1 MTGRDRP
8 SNEFLSEAQD
18 VIEELSR
25 NLLELDSQQ
34 RAGQQYDPDLL
45 NAAFRAV
52 HSLKGLAALFN
63 ADSVTQLSHSLESTL
78 DALRL
83 GKIDLGQLALDV
95 LFEAVETFQR
105 MLAAF
110 GDDRMPQVDID
121 PLLARILAL
130 SNGGAEEEEATD
142 GLRGLDE
149 GIISV
154 LTEYEEHRLRENIR
168 MGRRLYR
175 VHASFDLL
183 AIDVGIEAL
192 KGKMKVFG
200 EVITYLPSADS
211 SSEDRIDLDILL
223 GSERALSEISE
234 GVSEDGVTVHEL
246 LPGSGR
252 ATSARPAA
260 AASPARP
267 AATARP
273 AAPAAAAPARS
284 TAASSRSA
292 AAAAPRSA
300 SAPAPT
306 VPTVS
311 MPRMKVESLDEDEH
325 EHDTFTDDVAAPE
338 RRAAPV
344 DADDDPDVEALSL
357 RSLSQTVR
365 VDLSRLDHLMN
376 LIGELGVVQANLGG
390 SLEQMRL
397 REGAAD
403 VARDLQ
409 GHLRTMARKLSLLQ
423 QGLLDVR
430 MVPLGQVFDKLAR
443 VVRKLGRESGKE
455 IRLGIS
461 GSQTELDK
469 LIVEE
474 LSDPLMHM
482 IRNAIDHGIEFREER
497 IEASKPPVGKIEL
510 RAFQR
515 GNRVVIEVE
524 DDGRGMDWRRIRDT
538 AIRRGLTS
546 SEDAAEL
553 GMSEVVDFI
562 FMPGF
567 TTREVATA
575 MSGRGVGMDVV
586 KTNISRL
593 SGMIDV
599 DTVLGRGT
607 KFSIT
612 LPVTLAIIQA
622 LVIDTCRQTF
632 CIPLNSVL
640 ESIMVRQSDI
650 VTVEGHEVISLRGRT
665 LPLLHL
671 SRMFGLST
679 PGNGSRSSSGSG
691 PETAPGGGNGGGGN
705 GHGHGY
711 GYIDPDRIYV
721 VIVGLAQ
728 HRVGLVV
735 DELVGQQDVVIKPLG
750 SALRSVPGIAG
761 ATELG
766 ANRTV
771 LLLDVATLVDE
782 ALTRPDVPTAGGHP
796 GSGPVGHPG
805 SGETH
810 PSRSEHHGA

>member
-8 SNEFLSEAQD
+8 SSEFLSEAQD

-25 NLLELDSQQ
+25 NLLELDAQQ
-34 RAGQQYDPDLL
+34 RAGQQHDPDLL
-45 NAAFRAV
+45 NAAFRSM
-52 HSLKGLAALFN
+52 HTLKSLAALFN
-63 ADSVTQLSHSLESTL
+63 ADAVEQLAHSLESTL

-83 GKIDLGQLALDV
+83 GKISLGQHALDV
-95 LFEAVETFQR
+95 LFEAVETFPR
-105 MLAAF
+105 MLDEHH
-110 GDDRMPQVDID
+110 GPVDID
-121 PLLARILAL
+121 PLLERIL
-130 SNGGAEEEEATD
+130 
-142 GLRGLDE
+142 GLVRGEDAPGSE
-149 GIISV
+149 VDVFAGIDPSILGV

-168 MGRRLYR
+168 MGRRLFR

-200 EVITYLPSADS
+200 EVITYLPSADAS
-211 SSEDRIDLDILL
+211 SDDRIDLDILL
-223 GSERALSEISE
+223 GSERPLTEISD

-246 LPGSGR
+246 VSSPQ
-252 ATSARPAA
+252 RP
-260 AASPARP
+260 SP
-267 AATARP
+267 
-273 AAPAAAAPARS
+273 
-284 TAASSRSA
+284 
-292 AAAAPRSA
+292 
-300 SAPAPT
+300 APAPT
-306 VPTVS
+306 PPPAVTPTHAKAPAPTKAP
-311 MPRMKVESLDEDEH
+311 PRTSAGGIEVQALEDTDPDPFPDDLTIPEKSRPSSAQPEFEDE
-325 EHDTFTDDVAAPE
+325 A
-338 RRAAPV
+338 
-344 DADDDPDVEALSL
+344 EAEAMSL

-365 VDLSRLDHLMN
+365 VDLSRLDYLMN
-376 LIGELGVVQANLGG
+376 LIGELGVVQANFGG
-390 SLEQMRL
+390 SLEQLRL
-397 REGAAD
+397 REGSSD
-403 VARDLQ
+403 VLRDLQ
-409 GHLRTMARKLSLLQ
+409 GHLRTMSRKLSLLQ

-430 MVPLGQVFDKLAR
+430 MVPLGQVFDRLAR

-482 IRNAIDHGIEFREER
+482 IRNAIDHGVESREER
-497 IEASKPPVGKIEL
+497 IEAGKSSAGKIDL

-524 DDGRGMDWRRIRDT
+524 DDGRGMDWRKIREK
-538 AIRRGLTS
+538 AIRNGVTTA
-546 SEDAAEL
+546 EQAAEL
-553 GMSEVVDFI
+553 GASDVIDFI
-562 FMPGF
+562 FLPGF
-567 TTREVATA
+567 STRDTVTST
-575 MSGRGVGMDVV
+575 SGRGVGMDVV

-622 LVIDTCRQTF
+622 LVIETCEQTF

-640 ESIMVRQSDI
+640 ESIMVREADI

-671 SRMFGLST
+671 SRMFDLST
-679 PGNGSRSSSGSG
+679 DTTYAD
-691 PETAPGGGNGGGGN
+691 PE
-705 GHGHGY
+705 
-711 GYIDPDRIYV
+711 RIYV

-750 SALRSVPGIAG
+750 AALRSVPGIAG

-771 LLLDVATLVDE
+771 LLLDVSTLVDE
-782 ALTRPDVPTAGGHP
+782 ALTRADLAVASGPAGSGPSLP
-796 GSGPVGHPG
+796 GSGSAG
-805 SGETH
+805 SKKEAR
-810 PSRSEHHGA
+810 PYHGA

>member
-83 GKIDLGQLALDV
+83 GKIDLGQSALDV

-105 MLAAF
+105 MLAGF
-110 GDDRMPQVDID
+110 GDERLPQVDID

-130 SNGGAEEEEATD
+130 SNGGEDEEQASD

-149 GIISV
+149 SIISV

-168 MGRRLYR
+168 MGRRVYR

-223 GSERALSEISE
+223 GSERPLTDISE

-246 LPGSGR
+246 LPASGR
-252 ATSARPAA
+252 AAPGRPAA
-260 AASPARP
+260 PPSPARP
-267 AATARP
+267 AAPARP
-273 AAPAAAAPARS
+273 ATAAPAAAPRPAP
-284 TAASSRSA
+284 
-292 AAAAPRSA
+292 P
-300 SAPAPT
+300 APAPAA
-306 VPTVS
+306 PS
-311 MPRMKVESLDEDEH
+311 SSAPHSGPHIKVEAIDDDEPDTYVDEH
-325 EHDTFTDDVAAPE
+325 GMSE
-338 RRAAPV
+338 RRPAPA
-344 DADDDPDVEALSL
+344 DADDDADVEALSL

-390 SLEQMRL
+390 SLDEMRL
-397 REGAAD
+397 REGTAD
-403 VARDLQ
+403 VVRDLQ

-461 GSQTELDK
+461 GSNTELDK

-497 IEASKPPVGKIEL
+497 IEVGKPPVGKIEL

-515 GNRVVIEVE
+515 GNRVVIEIE
-524 DDGRGMDWRRIRDT
+524 DDGRGMDWHKIRDT
-538 AIRRGLTS
+538 AVRRGLTAP
-546 SEDAAEL
+546 EEAAEL
-553 GMSEVVDFI
+553 GMSEVVEFI
-562 FMPGF
+562 FVPGF
-567 TTREVATA
+567 STSEKVTTT
-575 MSGRGVGMDVV
+575 SGRGVGMDVV

-622 LVIDTCRQTF
+622 LVIDTCGQTF

-671 SRMFGLST
+671 SRMFGLT
-679 PGNGSRSSSGSG
+679 P
-691 PETAPGGGNGGGGN
+691 AGGNGNGHNGN
-705 GHGHGY
+705 GHGHGH
-711 GYIDPDRIYV
+711 YIDPDRIYV

-782 ALTRPDVPTAGGHP
+782 ALTRSDVPTAGGHP
-796 GSGPVGHPG
+796 GSGSHLG
-805 SGETH
+805 SGTTHAGAGETRT
-810 PSRSEHHGA
+810 SRSEHHGA

>member
-1 MTGRDRP
+1 
-8 SNEFLSEAQD
+8 
-18 VIEELSR
+18 
-25 NLLELDSQQ
+25 
-34 RAGQQYDPDLL
+34 
-45 NAAFRAV
+45 
-52 HSLKGLAALFN
+52 
-63 ADSVTQLSHSLESTL
+63 
-78 DALRL
+78 
-83 GKIDLGQLALDV
+83 
-95 LFEAVETFQR
+95 
-105 MLAAF
+105 
-110 GDDRMPQVDID
+110 
-121 PLLARILAL
+121 
-130 SNGGAEEEEATD
+130 
-142 GLRGLDE
+142 
-149 GIISV
+149 
-154 LTEYEEHRLRENIR
+154 
-168 MGRRLYR
+168 

-211 SSEDRIDLDILL
+211 SSDDRIDLDILV
-223 GSERALSEISE
+223 GSERSLDEVAD

-246 LPGSGR
+246 TPAGPSRPAPARQAPAARPVR
-252 ATSARPAA
+252 ATA
-260 AASPARP
+260 PARP
-267 AATARP
+267 AAPPSSAGAAAPERP
-273 AAPAAAAPARS
+273 AAQKPTPAPAS
-284 TAASSRSA
+284 
-292 AAAAPRSA
+292 P
-300 SAPAPT
+300 PT
-306 VPTVS
+306 S
-311 MPRMKVESLDEDEH
+311 MPRMKVEPLD
-325 EHDTFTDDVAAPE
+325 
-338 RRAAPV
+338 
-344 DADDDPDVEALSL
+344 DDDPDTFAEETAVPERPAAPADDDGDVELSM

-376 LIGELGVVQANLGG
+376 LIGELGVVQANFGG
-390 SLEQMRL
+390 SLDQLRL
-397 REGAAD
+397 REGAGD
-403 VARDLQ
+403 VVRDLQ

-461 GSQTELDK
+461 GSNTELDK

-482 IRNAIDHGIEFREER
+482 IRNAIDHGIEFPAER
-497 IEASKPPVGKIEL
+497 IEVGKPSVGKIEL

-524 DDGRGMDWRRIRDT
+524 DDGRGMDWRKIRDT

-546 SEDAAEL
+546 PEEAAEL
-553 GMSEVVDFI
+553 GMGEVVDFI

-622 LVIDTCRQTF
+622 LVIDTCGQTF

-640 ESIMVRQSDI
+640 ESIMVRQADI
-650 VTVEGHEVISLRGRT
+650 ATVEGHEVISLRGRT

-671 SRMFGLST
+671 SRMFDLE
-679 PGNGSRSSSGSG
+679 GSSAYAD
-691 PETAPGGGNGGGGN
+691 PE
-705 GHGHGY
+705 
-711 GYIDPDRIYV
+711 RIYV

-735 DELVGQQDVVIKPLG
+735 DELVGQQDVVIKSLG
-750 SALRSVPGIAG
+750 AALRSVPGIAG

-771 LLLDVATLVDE
+771 LLLDVATRVDE
-782 ALTRPDVPTAGGHP
+782 ALTRPDGSASPATGSPGAGPTGLAASTEAHP
-796 GSGPVGHPG
+796 FHGP
-805 SGETH
+805 
-810 PSRSEHHGA
+810 

>member
-1 MTGRDRP
+1 MTRRERP
-8 SNEFLSEAQD
+8 SSEFLSEAQD

-25 NLLELDSQQ
+25 NLLELDLQQ

-63 ADSVTQLSHSLESTL
+63 ADAVAQLSHSLESTL

-83 GKIDLGQLALDV
+83 GKLELGQPALDV

-105 MLAAF
+105 MLAGLSEDKA
-110 GDDRMPQVDID
+110 QVTDID
-121 PLLARILAL
+121 PLLGRILAL
-130 SNGGAEEEEATD
+130 SGGGEAEETATS
-142 GLRGLDE
+142 LAGLDDSIL
-149 GIISV
+149 GV

-168 MGRRLYR
+168 MGRRLFR

-192 KGKMKVFG
+192 KGKMKAYG
-200 EVITYLPSADS
+200 EVITYLPSADAS
-211 SSEDRIDLDILL
+211 ADDRIDLDILV
-223 GSERALSEISE
+223 GSERPLSEIAQGVAEDGVAVYELSGGAPAASAPVHTPTPTPRGPKSGE
-234 GVSEDGVTVHEL
+234 ASPPRAKVSAIVSEDEL
-246 LPGSGR
+246 DDLTPGPGSDPPPPIPDLDDGDD
-252 ATSARPAA
+252 
-260 AASPARP
+260 
-267 AATARP
+267 
-273 AAPAAAAPARS
+273 
-284 TAASSRSA
+284 
-292 AAAAPRSA
+292 
-300 SAPAPT
+300 
-306 VPTVS
+306 
-311 MPRMKVESLDEDEH
+311 VES
-325 EHDTFTDDVAAPE
+325 
-338 RRAAPV
+338 
-344 DADDDPDVEALSL
+344 LSL

-390 SLEQMRL
+390 TLDTL
-397 REGAAD
+397 RMQAGSGEM
-403 VARDLQ
+403 VRDLQ

-443 VVRKLGRESGKE
+443 VVRKLSRESDKE
-455 IRLGIS
+455 IRLAIS
-461 GSQTELDK
+461 GAQTELDK

-482 IRNAIDHGIEFREER
+482 IRNCIDHGIEPREER
-497 IEASKPPVGKIEL
+497 IEAGKTPVGRIEL

-524 DDGRGMDWRRIRDT
+524 DDGRGMDWRAIRDT
-538 AIRRGLTS
+538 AIRRGLTTR
-546 SEDAAEL
+546 EDAREMTAN
-553 GMSEVVDFI
+553 EVIDFI

-567 TTREVATA
+567 TTRDVATA

-599 DTVLGRGT
+599 EPTVGRGT

-622 LVIDTCRQTF
+622 LVIETCAQTF

-640 ESIMVRQSDI
+640 ESIMVRQTDI

-671 SRMFGLST
+671 SQMFGLAEQAT
-679 PGNGSRSSSGSG
+679 FFD
-691 PETAPGGGNGGGGN
+691 PE
-705 GHGHGY
+705 
-711 GYIDPDRIYV
+711 RVYV

-782 ALTRPDVPTAGGHP
+782 ALTRADQVA
-796 GSGPVGHPG
+796 GSGPGG
-805 SGETH
+805 SAPADPVVPEVR
-810 PSRSEHHGA
+810 PHGP